1 MRHLRTLPRK
11 RPALHGW
18 RSALTAAAGRL
29 ADPWAARGTEFYA
42 AESDQRGFSPEVGG
56 SRDRFGQV
64 CLDGCRG
71 RLELGHCWLRWEPWR
86 QGRGPVPLAST
97 PHGCWGDVRRVRN
110 DHDNQHSGGDRDGLH
125 LKVSDHSGLSG
136 TYLNY
141 RSGAADG
148 GAPGGGDPVLVGSTD
163 RVLLVPPGDV
173 YLDCSYSLGT
183 KNTAP
188 VKVSASDPNGYY
200 RPHTLASLGC
210 GSKASPSW
218 AVRPTRGKTAEAALA
233 ALVVA
238 SGQKPGLHARL
249 APIGYV
255 GSGIRTYI
263 LERAGTPWATAVVSS
278 DAGEYVAGLDVLC

>member
-1 MRHLRTLPRK
+1 VITSGK
-11 RPALHGW
+11 FV
-18 RSALTAAAGRL
+18 STAAAAGLSL
-29 ADPWAARGTEFYA
+29 AIAGCSGSPGATADGPSPSPVRPTVVEVTCAASETITTTSA
-42 AESDQRGFSPEVGG
+42 AV
-56 SRDRFGQV
+56 V
-64 CLDGCRG
+64 
-71 RLELGHCWLRWEPWR
+71 
-86 QGRGPVPLAST
+86 
-97 PHGCWGDVRRVRN
+97 
-110 DHDNQHSGGDRDGLH
+110 DRDGLH
-125 LKVSDHSGLSG
+125 LKVNDHSGLSG

-141 RSGAADG
+141 RTGAADG
-148 GAPGGGDPVLVGSTD
+148 GAPGGGDPVPLGSTD

-183 KNTAP
+183 KNTVP

-200 RPHTLASLGC
+200 RPLTLAALGC
-210 GSKASPSW
+210 GSTASPSW
-218 AVRPTRGKTAEAALA
+218 AVGPTRGKTAEAALA

-255 GSGIRTYI
+255 GSGFRTYI

>member
-1 MRHLRTLPRK
+1 MITSGK
-11 RPALHGW
+11 FV
-18 RSALTAAAGRL
+18 STAAAAGLSL
-29 ADPWAARGTEFYA
+29 AIAGCSGSTGAAPAAGQSPSPVRPTVVGVTC
-42 AESDQRGFSPEVGG
+42 AESGTITTT
-56 SRDRFGQV
+56 
-64 CLDGCRG
+64 
-71 RLELGHCWLRWEPWR
+71 
-86 QGRGPVPLAST
+86 ST
-97 PHGCWGDVRRVRN
+97 AIV
-110 DHDNQHSGGDRDGLH
+110 DRDGLH

-141 RSGAADG
+141 RSGAGDG
-148 GAPGGGDPVLVGSTD
+148 AGGGDPVPAGTTD

-200 RPHTLASLGC
+200 RPLTLAALGC
-210 GSKASPSW
+210 GSTASPAW
-218 AVRPTRGKTAEAALA
+218 AVGLTRGKTAEAALA

-238 SGQKPGLHARL
+238 SEQRPGLHARL

-263 LERAGTPWATAVVSS
+263 LERAGTPWATAVVSA